1 MVDVGLHARPVQP
14 PFGKLPGTADSAF
27 RLPALHCP
35 FPVAPCHPDAEALI
49 ERALGWTSA
58 FGLLPDEP
66 GAAAKVRS
74 YSMLAARCYPTA
86 AFDRLAT
93 IGDYYSWLFFFD
105 DACEN
110 LSLEGA
116 SPADV
121 RAFLCQ
127 IYAAIGIRC
136 EQLEGRRG
144 DVASLFIRALNDIW
158 ERISRTTCSLWRNR
172 FMLHVANY
180 IDGCVWEASNR
191 TVDQIPTRAVFQSM
205 RSYTSTMYEFWD
217 FIEFAGGFVLPEA
230 VVEEPLVVELTRS
243 ANLVASLANDIFS
256 LRKETANR
264 DVHNIVMVLEQ
275 EESLSRK
282 AACLRAIE
290 LHDAQVRHYCRLEK
304 LLPSFGDPI
313 DRDLARYCAGMR
325 IWMRANYDWSTVTPR
340 YN

>member
-14 PFGKLPGTADSAF
+14 PFGKAAWNCRF
-27 RLPALHCP
+27 RLPHVPALHCP

-74 YSMLAARCYPTA
+74 YSMLAARCYPPA

-110 LSLEGA
+110 FSLEGA

-136 EQLEGRRG
+136 DHVAGRRG
-144 DVASLFIRALNDIW
+144 DVASLYAL
-158 ERISRTTCSLWRNR
+158 
-172 FMLHVANY
+172 
-180 IDGCVWEASNR
+180 G
-191 TVDQIPTRAVFQSM
+191 P
-205 RSYTSTMYEFWD
+205 
-217 FIEFAGGFVLPEA
+217 
-230 VVEEPLVVELTRS
+230 
-243 ANLVASLANDIFS
+243 
-256 LRKETANR
+256 
-264 DVHNIVMVLEQ
+264 
-275 EESLSRK
+275 
-282 AACLRAIE
+282 
-290 LHDAQVRHYCRLEK
+290 
-304 LLPSFGDPI
+304 
-313 DRDLARYCAGMR
+313 
-325 IWMRANYDWSTVTPR
+325 
-340 YN
+340 

>member
-180 IDGCVWEASNR
+180 IDGCVWEASRLTSRLNICFYAIKYS
-191 TVDQIPTRAVFQSM
+191 QICSALASALATSPAWPVEAIARMLWNGAVGVPVLSHADAPGRAG
-205 RSYTSTMYEFWD
+205 WD
-217 FIEFAGGFVLPEA
+217 PNSCTG
-230 VVEEPLVVELTRS
+230 
-243 ANLVASLANDIFS
+243 
-256 LRKETANR
+256 
-264 DVHNIVMVLEQ
+264 
-275 EESLSRK
+275 
-282 AACLRAIE
+282 
-290 LHDAQVRHYCRLEK
+290 
-304 LLPSFGDPI
+304 
-313 DRDLARYCAGMR
+313 DRDARVPVSGAVRPDDHCAQ
-325 IWMRANYDWSTVTPR
+325 
-340 YN
+340 

>member
-1 MVDVGLHARPVQP
+1 MSGFTHVPCNRLSGSCLE
-14 PFGKLPGTADSAF
+14 LPISAF

-35 FPVAPCHPDAEALI
+35 FPVAPCHPDAEAVI

-275 EESLSRK
+275 EESPSRK

-304 LLPSFGDPI
+304 LLPFGDAI
-313 DRDLARYCAGMR
+313 DGDLARYCAGMR

-340 YN
+340 